1 MTNQIKTEPALT
13 HGLFIEA
20 NLNGVVETLLVNAF
34 DDEEGLIS
42 VIGFTPGE
50 TPDEQGKVVV
60 GIVRAGTFTWKPLGP
75 SDWPSWATEAI
86 DTHGLASAVSDAYK
100 GRGQ

>member
-1 MTNQIKTEPALT
+1 MTSTTTKSTLV

-20 NLNGVVETLLVNAF
+20 NLNGVVETYLVNAF
-34 DDEEGLIS
+34 DDEEGVIS
-42 VIGFTPGE
+42 MIGFTPGE

-60 GIVRAGTFTWKPLGP
+60 GLVRAGTLTWKPLGP

-86 DTHGLASAVSDAYK
+86 DTHGLANAVSKAYE
-100 GRGQ
+100 QS